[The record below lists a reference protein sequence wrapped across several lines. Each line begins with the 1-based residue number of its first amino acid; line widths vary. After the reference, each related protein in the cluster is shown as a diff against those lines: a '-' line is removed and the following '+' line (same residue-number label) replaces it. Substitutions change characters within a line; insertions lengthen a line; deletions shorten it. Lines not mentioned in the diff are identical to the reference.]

1 MSQKRAT
8 IKPTLITEKI
18 YHPSQV
24 SECCTEYWR
33 CKMAGMAM
41 HLSLGFSLYIPRQHT
56 ALACMLITIFLIF
69 KLIFPGFPGMPV
81 HFFFPFNYSVQRCFH
96 YTTMTA
102 YHVVKSKRSKCLL
115 YQQTSLTS
123 SFRAG
128 YQNKT
133 GALSLCWVWAA
144 EGEENG
150 VFVYNS

>member
-41 HLSLGFSLYIPRQHT
+41 HLSLGFSVLQSVHT
-56 ALACMLITIFLIF
+56 KTTYCTRMHVNHHFLIF
-69 KLIFPGFPGMPV
+69 KYIFPGFPTMPI

-96 YTTMTA
+96 CTTMTA

-133 GALSLCWVWAA
+133 GALSFC
-144 EGEENG
+144 
-150 VFVYNS
+150 